1 MKLQLLLLAVVA
13 VLCRCQQDPLTSI
26 IEEKERIVDELA
38 EVALGTF
45 RSAIYLY
52 SFMNQYFLH
61 ADINPLVVLPRELYL

>member
-45 RSAIYLY
+45 RSAI
-52 SFMNQYFLH
+52 
-61 ADINPLVVLPRELYL
+61 